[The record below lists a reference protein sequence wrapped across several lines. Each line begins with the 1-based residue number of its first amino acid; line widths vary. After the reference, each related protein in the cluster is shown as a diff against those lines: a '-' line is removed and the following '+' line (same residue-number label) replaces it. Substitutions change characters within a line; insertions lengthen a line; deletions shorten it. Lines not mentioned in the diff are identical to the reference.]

1 MSVSYSNV
9 DINGVSKE
17 AIIVDGVGDNQRVI
31 LRDQLSTYDE
41 AQMDLISEA
50 SGASFYEKM
59 QNTTLSNGITADVLY
74 ANFINLTVDLDALAS
89 RRGFDAYQ
97 GHLDQQAELDDHESR
112 ITTLEP

>member
-41 AQMDLISEA
+41 AQM
-50 SGASFYEKM
+50 
-59 QNTTLSNGITADVLY
+59 
-74 ANFINLTVDLDALAS
+74 
-89 RRGFDAYQ
+89 
-97 GHLDQQAELDDHESR
+97 
-112 ITTLEP
+112 